1 MYIFMTLSMV
11 RYDDIGTRVYV
22 CIYIYGYVCVYLYI
36 WYVYIYI
43 YMYIHIYMNN
53 YILLG
58 SFNTPDD

>member
-1 MYIFMTLSMV
+1 MTLSMV

-22 CIYIYGYVCVYLYI
+22 CIYIWIRMCIFIYMVCV
-36 WYVYIYI
+36 YI